1 MRKPTAAVSV
11 VLLLLLSVAVAEASL
26 AALRLL
32 FSSILRLYMVVEVGG
47 QVLQM
52 TVPGWVPVPRWQFTT
67 LARSPR
73 SSSPWRRAWRP
84 QPGGFAVGRRFH
96 GMLLF
101 AQSSAGSTD
110 VHLGPIDLA
119 TVFRGGD

>member
-26 AALRLL
+26 AALLLL

-52 TVPGWVPVPRWQFTT
+52 AVPGWVPVPQVAVHNPGTIASFVFT
-67 LARSPR
+67 LA
-73 SSSPWRRAWRP
+73 
-84 QPGGFAVGRRFH
+84 
-96 GMLLF
+96 
-101 AQSSAGSTD
+101 
-110 VHLGPIDLA
+110 
-119 TVFRGGD
+119 